1 VIDKGTAAESSG
13 HFAAQAEAGR
23 RAALEQRATGEQVS
37 TAPTARAVLYLRAA
51 SAKQDDR
58 NQSIVAQQHVCR
70 WRAHE
75 LNAEVID
82 EFVDFGSGM
91 SGERPGLDAML
102 AKLTE
107 LQAEAGQLP
116 MYVIARDHAR
126 IARDMQVYIRVTWA
140 IERAGATLNIA
151 SVPIIEY
158 EAMTGRRPEILSS
171 WLTAIDDR
179 EPPKETDRRE
189 SDD

>member
-1 VIDKGTAAESSG
+1 MIDKGMAAEAIG
-13 HFAAQAEAGR
+13 HFAARAATGR
-23 RAALEQRATGEQVS
+23 RAALERRATDEQGGLV
-37 TAPTARAVLYLRAA
+37 PARAVLYLRAA

-58 NQSIVAQQHVCR
+58 NLSIVAQQHICR

-75 LNAEVID
+75 LNADVID

-140 IERAGATLNIA
+140 IERAGAVLNIA
-151 SVPIIEY
+151 SVPITEY
-158 EAMTGRRPEILSS
+158 EAIAGRRPEILSP
-171 WLTAIDDR
+171 WLAEMDDR
-179 EPPKETDRRE
+179 KMPRETDGGE
-189 SDD
+189 SDG